1 MQAPYALDVTAEA
14 AEDFCVIW
22 ERSIKLGLVPHFTFR
37 KRKKRLVEATSA
49 TGRFL
54 GIVCEENPTLTIQ
67 ELRDLITDKTQYI
80 YNPEAVAV
88 LDVHIKKGY
97 GECIPNWT
105 ERGMRTDPRRVK
117 NG

>member
-1 MQAPYALDVTAEA
+1 M
-14 AEDFCVIW
+14 
-22 ERSIKLGLVPHFTFR
+22 
-37 KRKKRLVEATSA
+37 
-49 TGRFL
+49 

-105 ERGMRTDPRRVK
+105 ERGMRTDPRRAK